1 MRLKYLIPTIA
12 AGLISVSG
20 PVRADSDIAT
30 LSAAQKTEFELL
42 IRDYLLRNPEV
53 LVEAMEVLKERQRVA
68 AEEAT
73 RKALTANRKEIFED
87 PNSPVGGNPDGDVVM
102 VEFFDYHCGVC
113 RRVHPVLNELMARDR
128 NIKRIFKEWPIL
140 GPESQ
145 LAARAALA
153 SRRQGQD
160 KYLAFHKLL
169 MTAPGRFTEKTV
181 SHLAER
187 AGIDAAQLT
196 KDMNRPEIAN
206 TLARN
211 FKLAE
216 ALGINGTPSFVIGN
230 RLIRGGRDLPTMQRL
245 IAEARAGK
253 TGQE

>member
-1 MRLKYLIPTIA
+1 MRLKYLIPIML
-12 AGLISVSG
+12 AGLVSASG
-20 PVRADSDIAT
+20 PLRADPDNGT
-30 LSAAQKTEFELL
+30 VSAAQKAEFELL

-53 LVEAMEVLKERQRVA
+53 LVEAMEVLKERKRVA

-73 RKALTANRKEIFED
+73 RTALDANRKEIFED
-87 PNSPVGGNPDGDVVM
+87 PDSPVGGNPDGDVVM

-113 RRVHPVLNELMARDR
+113 RRVHPVLNELMARDH
-128 NIKRIFKEWPIL
+128 NIKRVFKEWPIL

-153 SRRQGQD
+153 ARRQGQD

-169 MTAPGRFTEKTV
+169 MTAPGRFTPKTV

-187 AGIDAAQLT
+187 AGIDAAQMT
-196 KDMNRPEIAN
+196 KDMERPEI
-206 TLARN
+206 TSILARN

-216 ALGINGTPSFVIGN
+216 ALGVNGTPSFVIGN
-230 RLIRGGRDLPTMQRL
+230 RLVHGGRDLPTMQRL
-245 IAEARAGK
+245 IAEARASKAGP
-253 TGQE
+253 E